1 MDMSDP
7 AVQEMLE
14 QDKQEA
20 LARIK
25 SVETTFTAEIQALL
39 DSDRDNEGGCFN
51 TGLEPGFV
59 PVRLRGITA
68 AFKDFDKWETYG
80 LCFKALQSGAASLAE
95 LQSIAWREAGIKPDI
110 IEMRMTDMTKVGG
123 K

>member
-1 MDMSDP
+1 MS
-7 AVQEMLE
+7 A
-14 QDKQEA
+14 
-20 LARIK
+20 
-25 SVETTFTAEIQALL
+25 TTGA
-39 DSDRDNEGGCFN
+39 SFN

-80 LCFKALQSGAASLAE
+80 LCFKALQTGNASLGE
-95 LQSIAWREAGIKPDI
+95 IQSIAWREAGIKPDI
-110 IEMRMTDMTKVGG
+110 IEMRMTDCERMGG